1 MAFFFLKNKTT
12 SASQQ
17 ETEADG
23 IKSEKSVLQEVD
35 EAEAKAEVL
44 ESDELTLH
52 IPLLQLIQQLLRN
65 SSTQT
70 TQSILEASKN
80 ANRVDACV
88 PEVVHATAPSLD
100 LLLQLQR
107 QLVAKVYALETNL
120 ETSIASKPGAHPL
133 HLHP

>member
-1 MAFFFLKNKTT
+1 MTSFLQNKTT

-35 EAEAKAEVL
+35 EVESKTEVL
-44 ESDELTLH
+44 ESDEMTLH

-80 ANRVDACV
+80 VNRVDACV
-88 PEVVHATAPSLD
+88 PEVAHATAPSLD

-120 ETSIASKPGAHPL
+120 ETSIASKPGTHPL